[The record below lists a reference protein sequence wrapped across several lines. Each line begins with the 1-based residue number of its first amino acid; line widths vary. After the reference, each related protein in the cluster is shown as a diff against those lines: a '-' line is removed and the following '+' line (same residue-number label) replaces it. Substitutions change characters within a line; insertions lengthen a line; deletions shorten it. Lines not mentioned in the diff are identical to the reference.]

1 VIAAVRHY
9 SNGAKRPFSKPLPSE
24 RELISEGE
32 NMSQERG
39 ISRVVNVP
47 PAAPGF
53 VGPGHLAAPV
63 VSPENFEMNDP
74 FILLMDDHLDI
85 GDRPVGGPHPHAGF
99 ETVTLI
105 LDGAIFDRDEG
116 GTLNAGE
123 VQWMTAGSGIIHSED
138 VRTKG
143 RVRLLQLWLT
153 LPKNQRWIAPGFQAI
168 NVNAVPVRHEL
179 GAEIQVYSGSSGGLR
194 SGTRNHVPVTMVEI
208 NLEPHASA
216 EQDIPTSYNGFAF
229 VIDGSVQIG
238 DTVLNT
244 GQVGWLDRPTDNG
257 TSVLRVVAD
266 ESGARLILY
275 AGQPQGDPIVSYG
288 PFIGDSKQDIARL
301 FAEYQAGMFPR
312 LSELKKQQL

>member
-1 VIAAVRHY
+1 V
-9 SNGAKRPFSKPLPSE
+9 NG
-24 RELISEGE
+24 ELISEGE
-32 NMSQERG
+32 DMSQQRS

-143 RVRLLQLWLT
+143 KVRLLQLWLT
-153 LPKNQRWIAPGFQAI
+153 LPKNKRWVAPGFQAI
-168 NVNAVPVRHEL
+168 NINAVPVRHEL
-179 GAEIQVYSGSSGGLR
+179 GAKIQVYSGSSGELH

-257 TSVLRVVAD
+257 TSLLRVVAGKA
-266 ESGARLILY
+266 GARLILY

-301 FAEYQAGMFPR
+301 FAEYQAGRFPR

>member
-1 VIAAVRHY
+1 M
-9 SNGAKRPFSKPLPSE
+9 P
-24 RELISEGE
+24 
-32 NMSQERG
+32 QQRG
-39 ISRVVNVP
+39 ISRAVNVP

-63 VSPENFEMNDP
+63 VSPENFEMTDP

-143 RVRLLQLWLT
+143 KVRLLQLWLT
-153 LPKNQRWIAPGFQAI
+153 LPKNRRWIAPGFQTI
-168 NVNAVPVRHEL
+168 NANEVPVRREN
-179 GAEIQVYSGSSGGLR
+179 GAEIRVYSGASVGLQ
-194 SGTRNHVPVTMVEI
+194 SGTRNHVSVTMVEI
-208 NLEPHASA
+208 NLASRASA
-216 EQDIPTSYNGFAF
+216 EVDIPGSYNGFAF

-238 DTVLNT
+238 DKTLNI
-244 GQVGWLDRPTDNG
+244 GQVGWLERPTDNG
-257 TSVLRVVAD
+257 TSVVRVAAG
-266 ESGARLILY
+266 ESGARVVLY

-301 FAEYQAGMFPR
+301 FAEYQSGRFPR
-312 LSELKKQQL
+312 LSELKKQQA

>member
-1 VIAAVRHY
+1 
-9 SNGAKRPFSKPLPSE
+9 
-24 RELISEGE
+24 
-32 NMSQERG
+32 
-39 ISRVVNVP
+39 
-47 PAAPGF
+47 
-53 VGPGHLAAPV
+53 
-63 VSPENFEMNDP
+63 MNDP

-143 RVRLLQLWLT
+143 KVRLLQLWLT
-153 LPKNQRWIAPGFQAI
+153 LPKNKRWVAPGFQAI
-168 NVNAVPVRHEL
+168 NINAVPVRHEL
-179 GAEIQVYSGSSGGLR
+179 GAKIQVYSGSSGELH

-257 TSVLRVVAD
+257 TSLLRVVAGKA
-266 ESGARLILY
+266 GARLILY

-301 FAEYQAGMFPR
+301 FAEYQAGRFPR

>member
-1 VIAAVRHY
+1 V
-9 SNGAKRPFSKPLPSE
+9 KEK
-24 RELISEGE
+24 LISEGE
-32 NMSQERG
+32 NMSQQRG

-47 PAAPGF
+47 PLEPGF
-53 VGPGHLAAPV
+53 IGPGHLAAPV
-63 VSPENFEMNDP
+63 VSPENFEMTDP

-105 LDGAIFDRDEG
+105 LDGTIFDRDEG

-143 RVRLLQLWLT
+143 KVRLLQLWLS
-153 LPKNQRWIAPGFQAI
+153 LPKNKRWTAPDFQSI
-168 NVNAVPVRHEL
+168 NADAVPVRQEP
-179 GAEIQVYSGSSGGLR
+179 GAKIQVYSGTSGQLH

-208 NLEPHASA
+208 NLESHASA
-216 EQDIPTSYNGFAF
+216 EQEIPASYNGFAF

-238 DTVLNT
+238 ETLLNT
-244 GQVGWLDRPTDNG
+244 GQVGWLDRPSATG
-257 TSVLRVVAD
+257 TSVVRMVAD
-266 ESGARLILY
+266 EHGARVILY
-275 AGQPQGDPIVSYG
+275 AGQPQGDPIVPHG

-301 FAEYQAGMFPR
+301 FAEYQAGSFPR
-312 LSELKKQQL
+312 LSELKKQQI

>member
-1 VIAAVRHY
+1 
-9 SNGAKRPFSKPLPSE
+9 
-24 RELISEGE
+24 
-32 NMSQERG
+32 MSQQRS

-63 VSPENFEMNDP
+63 VSPEDFEMNDP

-138 VRTKG
+138 VRTRGK
-143 RVRLLQLWLT
+143 VRLLQLWLT
-153 LPKNQRWIAPGFQAI
+153 LPKNKRWIAPGFQTIDA
-168 NVNAVPVRHEL
+168 NEVPVHREK
-179 GAEIQVYSGSSGGLR
+179 GAEIRVYSGSSAGLQ
-194 SGTRNHVPVTMVEI
+194 SGTRNHVSVTMVEI
-208 NLEPHASA
+208 NLERNAST
-216 EQDIPTSYNGFAF
+216 ELDIPASYNGFAF
-229 VIDGSVQIG
+229 VIDGSVRIG
-238 DTVLNT
+238 DTELNT
-244 GQVGWLDRPTDNG
+244 GQVGWLDRPPDNG
-257 TSVLRVVAD
+257 TSVVRVFAD

-275 AGQPQGDPIVSYG
+275 AGQPQGDPIMSYG
-288 PFIGDSKQDIARL
+288 PFVGDSKQDIARL
-301 FAEYQAGMFPR
+301 FAEYQAGKFPR
-312 LSELKKQQL
+312 LSELRDQQL